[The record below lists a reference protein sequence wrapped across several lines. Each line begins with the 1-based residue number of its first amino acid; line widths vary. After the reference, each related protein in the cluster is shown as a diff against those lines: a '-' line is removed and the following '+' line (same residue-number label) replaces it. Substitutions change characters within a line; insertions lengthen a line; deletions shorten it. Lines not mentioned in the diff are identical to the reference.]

1 MTPKPDRASLLPGLC
16 RDCGAHPP
24 PGARRC
30 ARCGSPRLIRHAEL
44 HQLSIAHL
52 DCDAFY
58 ATVEKR
64 DRPELQDRPVIVGG
78 GVRGVVSAACYV
90 ARLYGVRS
98 AMPMFKALEACP
110 DAVVLRPDMQKYAG
124 VSRQI
129 RALFLAATPKVEPL
143 SLDEA
148 FLDLSGTQ
156 ALHGRSPAETCAAIA
171 RQVERE
177 IGVTLSIG
185 LAPNKMLAKIA
196 SDLDKPRGFAV
207 IGRADA
213 MAFLADK
220 PAGIIP
226 GVGKVMREKL
236 FSDGI
241 RTVGDLRRLDES
253 ALVRRFG
260 VFGRRLY
267 RYARGEDQRPVDPD
281 GETKSI
287 SAETT
292 FTIDIQNPQALQREL
307 WPLCETVAARLK
319 KQDLAGGTVVLKL
332 KTASF
337 RQLTRS
343 HRLTDPTQLAETIWR
358 VAAPMVEQAANGE
371 AFRLIGVGCTDL
383 VEGRLADPPDLL
395 DPAPA
400 RRRAVEEAMDEMRR
414 KLGPDAIAKGRS
426 GLPRRPGE

>member
-1 MTPKPDRASLLPGLC
+1 
-16 RDCGAHPP
+16 
-24 PGARRC
+24 
-30 ARCGSPRLIRHAEL
+30 
-44 HQLSIAHL
+44 
-52 DCDAFY
+52 
-58 ATVEKR
+58 
-64 DRPELQDRPVIVGG
+64 
-78 GVRGVVSAACYV
+78 
-90 ARLYGVRS
+90 
-98 AMPMFKALEACP
+98 
-110 DAVVLRPDMQKYAG
+110 
-124 VSRQI
+124 
-129 RALFLAATPKVEPL
+129 
-143 SLDEA
+143 
-148 FLDLSGTQ
+148 
-156 ALHGRSPAETCAAIA
+156 
-171 RQVERE
+171 
-177 IGVTLSIG
+177 
-185 LAPNKMLAKIA
+185 
-196 SDLDKPRGFAV
+196 
-207 IGRADA
+207 

-220 PAGIIP
+220 PVGIIP

-236 FSDGI
+236 FSEGI
-241 RTVGDLRRLDES
+241 RSVGDLRRLDEG

-292 FTIDIQNPQALQREL
+292 FSIDIPNPQTLQREL

-343 HRLTDPTQLAETIWR
+343 HRLADPTQLAETIWR
-358 VAAPMVEQAANGE
+358 IAVPMIDQVATGE
-371 AFRLIGVGCTDL
+371 AFRLIGIGCTDL

-400 RRRAVEEAMDEMRR
+400 RRRALEETIDAMRQ

-426 GLPRRPGE
+426 GLPRRTG